1 MIPKRIA
8 VVGPVA
14 SGKSTIAAE
23 IAGHTG
29 LPHLDLDNLFWGAGW
44 TPVDPVI
51 FQNRARDV
59 LCAETW
65 IADGNYGGPVG
76 EMLLGHAE
84 LAIWLDLPL
93 RTCLPRLLKRSF
105 RRAARGE
112 ELFAGNRETFR
123 HLFARDSILLWG
135 PAHHRQHRRRWHH
148 HLGPNKPHG
157 LPVLHLTRS
166 TTVAPTLRD
175 MRLLPAATRAVAPC
189 RTL

>member
-8 VVGPVA
+8 LVGPVA
-14 SGKSTIAAE
+14 SGKSTLAAAIAE
-23 IAGHTG
+23 HTR

-44 TPVDPVI
+44 TPFDTKT
-51 FQNRARDV
+51 FQNRVRDA
-59 LCAETW
+59 LGSEIW
-65 IADGNYGGPVG
+65 IADGNYSGAVG

-84 LAIWLDLPL
+84 MAIWLDLPL

-123 HLFARDSILLWG
+123 HLFARESILIWG
-135 PAHHRQHRRRWHH
+135 PAHHHRHRRRWHH

-157 LPVLHLTRS
+157 LPVLRLTRS
-166 TTVAPTLRD
+166 TAVAPALRD
-175 MRLLPAATRAVAPC
+175 LGLLPAATRAVAPC
-189 RTL
+189 GTP

>member
-29 LPHLDLDNLFWGAGW
+29 LPHLNLDNLFWGAGW
-44 TPVDPVI
+44 TPVDPMT
-51 FQNRARDV
+51 FQNRAREV
-59 LCAETW
+59 LCTETW

-76 EMLLGHAE
+76 EILLGHAE

-112 ELFAGNRETFR
+112 ELFAGNQETFR

-157 LPVLHLTRS
+157 LPVLRLTRS
-166 TTVAPTLRD
+166 TVVTPELRA
-175 MRLLPAATRAVAPC
+175 MGLLPPAARAVAPC
-189 RTL
+189 RTR